1 MSCFKKNGTL
11 KHIYTN
17 IIPFIEKAKPH
28 HAIITVGRKDTVIE
42 EYDCY
47 TFDIPKNRYLY
58 LRDLLEELNIWYR
71 PWFNISNTV
80 TVHVNNIEEVLDIV
94 RQTD

>member
-1 MSCFKKNGTL
+1 MSCFKKDGTL
-11 KHIYTN
+11 KHIYIN

-28 HAIITVGRKDTVIE
+28 HATITVGRKDTVIE

-58 LRDLLEELNIWYR
+58 LRNLLEELNIWYR